1 MKKVKQLKIAVL
13 GAGMMGTALSVLVAE
28 KGCNVTLWARRK
40 ELCEKMLKLKENPD
54 YYPGVKLPPRISPT
68 NDLAES
74 VDNADVV
81 FIALPSHAIPEVAR
95 KISSIIPKD
104 AIVVNVAKGI
114 SYPPPKLLS
123 EVLTESGFKN
133 VAVMSGPNFAY
144 ELIRKIPSITVLASK
159 DTRTLNVVSDLL
171 KSNSLLVKTTKDV
184 VGVQV
189 GGVMKG
195 IISIAVGIADALE
208 MGDNVRGLLFTEG
221 VREMIELC
229 RILGGKIETILGPA
243 GLGDLASTAFSLKS
257 RNRAI
262 GYMLGFGLSFK
273 TLDDAIKEKV
283 VVEGTKSLI
292 AIREISEER
301 ECTLPVVDT
310 LYEILYNN
318 KPARSALYEL
328 CTKKIRY
335 SLLM

>member
-1 MKKVKQLKIAVL
+1 MKKVRQHKIAVL
-13 GAGMMGTALSVLVAE
+13 GAGMMGTTLSVLVAE
-28 KGCNVTLWARRK
+28 KGYNVTLWARRR
-40 ELCEKMLKLKENPD
+40 ELCEKMLKLGENPD
-54 YYPGVKLPPRISPT
+54 YYPGIKLLPRISPT

-74 VDNADVV
+74 VNNAGIV
-81 FIALPSHAIPEVAR
+81 FIAVPSHAVPEVA
-95 KISSIIPKD
+95 KKVSNVIPRD
-104 AIVVNVAKGI
+104 AIIVNVAKGI

-123 EVLTESGFKN
+123 EILIELGLKN

-144 ELIRKIPSITVLASK
+144 ELIRKTPSITVLASK
-159 DTRTLNVVSDLL
+159 DARTLKVVSNLL
-171 KSNSLLVKTTKDV
+171 KSNSLLVKTTKDI

-195 IISIAVGIADALE
+195 IISIAIGIADALE

-221 VREMIELC
+221 VREMMELC
-229 RILGGKIETILGPA
+229 RVFGGKIETILGPA

-273 TLDDAIKEKV
+273 TLDDAIKERI
-283 VVEGTKSLI
+283 VVEGTRSLMAIKEI
-292 AIREISEER
+292 AEEKG
-301 ECTLPVVDT
+301 CTFPVVDT

-318 KPARSALYEL
+318 KPAKSALYEL
-328 CTKKIRY
+328 CTKKIR
-335 SLLM
+335 